1 MATAGTPVQL
11 GGASGSRA
19 SLSGADAVILR
30 QLGVRKDASGAAAR
44 GAGAR
49 SAAGGADE
57 QAHAVATVLQCPAL
71 LALLFSFLEPGD
83 LCTVALV
90 CDAWSLVR
98 HCPTRLIRPPVSQRA
113 GGSCVS
119 TATDVFEGQTFV
131 STSTRQ
137 SGWWYLFYIPA

>member
-11 GGASGSRA
+11 GGASGSRT

-30 QLGVRKDASGAAAR
+30 QLGVRKDAPGAAAR

-49 SAAGGADE
+49 SAASGADAK
-57 QAHAVATVLQCPAL
+57 AHAVATVLQCPAL
-71 LALLFSFLEPGD
+71 LALLFSFLEPAD

-98 HCPTRLIRPPVSQRA
+98 YCPTRSIRPPIPQRT
-113 GGSCVS
+113 GRSCAS
-119 TATDVFEGQTFV
+119 TATDVFTGQTLICGKLCLCPH
-131 STSTRQ
+131 
-137 SGWWYLFYIPA
+137 SGLDGG

>member
-44 GAGAR
+44 GASAR
-49 SAAGGADE
+49 SAASGADE

-71 LALLFSFLEPGD
+71 LALLFSFLEPCD

-98 HCPTRLIRPPVSQRA
+98 HCPARLFDPPVPQRT
-113 GGSCVS
+113 GRSC
-119 TATDVFEGQTFV
+119 ATTNRRPHRLDCLCLCSHKG
-131 STSTRQ
+131 
-137 SGWWYLFYIPA
+137 